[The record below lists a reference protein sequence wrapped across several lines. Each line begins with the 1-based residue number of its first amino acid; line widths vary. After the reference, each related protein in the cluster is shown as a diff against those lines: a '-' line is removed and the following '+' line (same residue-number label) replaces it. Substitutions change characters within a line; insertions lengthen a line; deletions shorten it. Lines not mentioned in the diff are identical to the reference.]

1 MTYRVEFSTAAEADL
16 ERLFDFVLMRE
27 LESAPRDLDLLERA
41 LQAIKDG
48 VAFLSTSPFACRKVG
63 SSPFVRELVISLGS
77 AGYVALYEIVD
88 ERNVIIGAVRHQ
100 REDDYH

>member
-1 MTYRVEFSTAAEADL
+1 MVYTVQFSTAAEEDL
-16 ERLFDFVLMRE
+16 ERLFDFILQRE
-27 LESAPRDLDLLERA
+27 LESASGDLDIPERA

-48 VAFLSTSPFACRKVG
+48 IGFLRSSPFACRKLG
-63 SSPFVRELVISLGS
+63 DSPFVRELVITFGS

-88 ERNVIIGAVRHQ
+88 NSTVVIGAIRHQ